1 MRALTHFK
9 MKEKLIQS
17 YTSVAINDL
26 YTSNVR

>member
-9 MKEKLIQS
+9 MKEKIIQS
-17 YTSVAINDL
+17 YTFVGENEL